1 MNINYKKEME
11 RALASGVKLH
21 TIRQKPI
28 AVGTM
33 MNHIVYPYHKKER
46 RCVLS
51 NFCTSIQTVVINP
64 SLKIIEV
71 DGKRLSDFDTE
82 RVAKNDGFTSMDD
95 FWSFFNE
102 PYQGMII
109 HWTDTRY

>member
-11 RALASGVKLH
+11 RALANGVKLH

-33 MNHIVYPYHKKER
+33 MNHIVYPYHKER

-51 NFCTSIQTVVINP
+51 NLCTATQMIT
-64 SLKIIEV
+64 IEPFSRTIKV
-71 DGKRLSDFDTE
+71 DGRVRKR
-82 RVAKNDGFTSMDD
+82 K
-95 FWSFFNE
+95 
-102 PYQGMII
+102 
-109 HWTDTRY
+109 RY

>member
-1 MNINYKKEME
+1 MNINYKKELE

-33 MNHIVYPYHKKER
+33 MNHIVYPYHKER

-51 NFCTSIQTVVINP
+51 NFCTSTQMITIEP
-64 SLKIIEV
+64 SSRIIKV
-71 DGKRLSDFDTE
+71 DEMVLSKVNMERLS
-82 RVAKNDGFTSMDD
+82 KNDGFETMED
-95 FWSFFNE
+95 FWTFFNE

>member
-1 MNINYKKEME
+1 MNINYKKDLE

-33 MNHIVYPYHKKER
+33 MNHIVYPYHKER
-46 RCVLS
+46 KCVLS
-51 NFCTSIQTVVINP
+51 NFCTSTQMIT
-64 SLKIIEV
+64 IEPYLRTIKV
-71 DGKRLSDFDTE
+71 DGMELSKVNMERLS
-82 RVAKNDGFTSMDD
+82 KNDGFETMED
-95 FWSFFNE
+95 FWTFFNE

>member
-11 RALASGVKLH
+11 RALANGVKLH

-33 MNHIVYPYHKKER
+33 MNHIVYPYHKER

-51 NFCTSIQTVVINP
+51 NLCTATQMITIEP
-64 SLKIIEV
+64 SSRTIKV
-71 DGKRLSDFDTE
+71 DGRELSKVDIE
-82 RVAKNDGFTSMDD
+82 RVSINDGFETMDD
-95 FWSFFNE
+95 FWTFFNE

-109 HWTDTRY
+109 HWTDTKY

>member
-11 RALASGVKLH
+11 RALANGVKLH

-33 MNHIVYPYHKKER
+33 MNHIVYPYHKER

-51 NFCTSIQTVVINP
+51 NFCKSTQMI
-64 SLKIIEV
+64 IIEPSSRTIKV
-71 DGKRLSDFDTE
+71 DGRELSKVDIE
-82 RVAKNDGFTSMDD
+82 RVSINDGFETMDD
-95 FWSFFNE
+95 FWTFFNE

-109 HWTDTRY
+109 HWTDTKY

>member
-51 NFCTSIQTVVINP
+51 NFCTSTQMIAIDP
-64 SLKIIEV
+64 FLKMIEV
-71 DGKRLSDFDTE
+71 DGKRLSEFDME
-82 RVAKNDGFTSMDD
+82 RVAKMTVSL
-95 FWSFFNE
+95 
-102 PYQGMII
+102 Q
-109 HWTDTRY
+109 

>member
-11 RALASGVKLH
+11 RALANGVKLH

-33 MNHIVYPYHKKER
+33 INHIVYPYHKER

-51 NFCTSIQTVVINP
+51 NFCKSTQMITIEP
-64 SLKIIEV
+64 SSRTIKV
-71 DGKRLSDFDTE
+71 DGRELSKVDIE
-82 RVAKNDGFTSMDD
+82 RVSKNDGFETMND
-95 FWSFFNE
+95 FWTFFNE

-109 HWTDTRY
+109 HWTKTRF

>member
-1 MNINYKKEME
+1 MNINHKKEME

-33 MNHIVYPYHKKER
+33 MHHIVYPYHKKER
-46 RCVLS
+46 RCVLT
-51 NFCTSIQTVVINP
+51 NFCTSTQMILIDPT
-64 SLKIIEV
+64 LKMIEV

-82 RVAKNDGFTSMDD
+82 RVVKNDGFTSIDD

-102 PYQGMII
+102 LPRLYE
-109 HWTDTRY
+109 

>member
-1 MNINYKKEME
+1 MNINYKKELE
-11 RALASGVKLH
+11 RALVSGVKLH

-33 MNHIVYPYHKKER
+33 MNHIVYPYHKER

-51 NFCTSIQTVVINP
+51 NFCTSTQMITIDP
-64 SLKIIEV
+64 SLKMVKI

-82 RVAKNDGFTSMDD
+82 RVAKNDGFDSIED

-109 HWTDTRY
+109 HWTDTKY

>member
-11 RALASGVKLH
+11 RALVNGVKIH

-33 MNHIVYPYHKKER
+33 MNHIVYPYHKER

-51 NFCTSIQTVVINP
+51 NFCISTQAIVIEP

-71 DGKRLSDFDTE
+71 DGKGLSDFDTE
-82 RVAKNDGFTSMDD
+82 RVAKNDGFNSIED
-95 FWSFFNE
+95 FWSFFKE

-109 HWTDTRY
+109 HWTNTKY

>member
-51 NFCTSIQTVVINP
+51 NFCTATQIISIDPDARVIF
-64 SLKIIEV
+64 I
-71 DGKRLSDFDTE
+71 DGKQQSKLDMERL
-82 RVAKNDGFTSMDD
+82 AKNDGFETTDD
-95 FWSFFNE
+95 FWTFFNE

-109 HWTDTRY
+109 HWTDTKY

>member
-1 MNINYKKEME
+1 LE

-33 MNHIVYPYHKKER
+33 MNHIVYPYHKER
-46 RCVLS
+46 RCVLT
-51 NFCTSIQTVVINP
+51 NFCKSTQMITIEP
-64 SLKIIEV
+64 SSRIIKV
-71 DGKRLSDFDTE
+71 DGMVLSKVNMERLS
-82 RVAKNDGFTSMDD
+82 KNDGFETMED
-95 FWSFFNE
+95 FWTFFNE

>member
-33 MNHIVYPYHKKER
+33 MNHIVYPYHKER
-46 RCVLS
+46 RCVLT
-51 NFCTSIQTVVINP
+51 NFCKSTQMITIEP
-64 SLKIIEV
+64 SSRIIKV
-71 DGKRLSDFDTE
+71 DGMVLSKVNMERLS
-82 RVAKNDGFTSMDD
+82 KNDGFETMED
-95 FWSFFNE
+95 FWTFFNE

>member
-21 TIRQKPI
+21 TIRQMPI

-33 MNHIVYPYHKKER
+33 MNHIVYPYHKER

-51 NFCTSIQTVVINP
+51 NFCIAIQNISIDPDARAIF
-64 SLKIIEV
+64 V
-71 DGKRLSDFDTE
+71 DGKELSKSDME
-82 RVAKNDGFTSMDD
+82 KLAENDGFETMDD
-95 FWSFFNE
+95 FWTFFNE

-109 HWTDTRY
+109 HWTNTKY

>member
-33 MNHIVYPYHKKER
+33 MNHIVYPYHKER

-51 NFCTSIQTVVINP
+51 NFCTAIQNISIVPDARAIF
-64 SLKIIEV
+64 V
-71 DGKRLSDFDTE
+71 DGKELSKSDME
-82 RVAKNDGFTSMDD
+82 KLAENDGFETMDD
-95 FWSFFNE
+95 FWTFFNE

-109 HWTDTRY
+109 HWTNTKY

>member
-51 NFCTSIQTVVINP
+51 NFCTATQIISIDPDARTIF
-64 SLKIIEV
+64 I
-71 DGKRLSDFDTE
+71 DGKEQSKSDMERL
-82 RVAKNDGFTSMDD
+82 AKNDGFETTDD
-95 FWSFFNE
+95 FWTFFNR

-109 HWTDTRY
+109 HWTDTKY

>member
-33 MNHIVYPYHKKER
+33 MNHIVYPYHKER

-51 NFCTSIQTVVINP
+51 NFCTATQMILINP
-64 SLKIIEV
+64 TLKMIEV
-71 DGKRLSDFDTE
+71 DGKILSDFDTE
-82 RVAKNDGFTSMDD
+82 RVVKNDGFTSMDD
-95 FWSFFNE
+95 FWSFFNV

>member
-11 RALASGVKLH
+11 RALANGVKLH
-21 TIRQKPI
+21 TICQKPI

-33 MNHIVYPYHKKER
+33 MNHIVYPYHKAR

-51 NFCTSIQTVVINP
+51 NFCKSTQMITIEP
-64 SLKIIEV
+64 SSRTIKV
-71 DGKRLSDFDTE
+71 DGRELSKVDIE
-82 RVAKNDGFTSMDD
+82 RVSINDGFETMDD
-95 FWSFFNE
+95 FWTFFNE

-109 HWTDTRY
+109 HWTDTKY

>member
-11 RALASGVKLH
+11 RALANGVKLH

-33 MNHIVYPYHKKER
+33 MNHIVYPYHKER

-51 NFCTSIQTVVINP
+51 NFCTATQMITIEP
-64 SLKIIEV
+64 SSRTIKV
-71 DGKRLSDFDTE
+71 DGRELSKVDIE
-82 RVAKNDGFTSMDD
+82 RVSINDGFETMDD
-95 FWSFFNE
+95 FWTFFNE

-109 HWTDTRY
+109 HWTDTKY

>member
-11 RALASGVKLH
+11 RALANGVKLH

-33 MNHIVYPYHKKER
+33 MNHIVYPYHKER
-46 RCVLS
+46 RCVLT
-51 NFCTSIQTVVINP
+51 NFCKSTQMITIEP
-64 SLKIIEV
+64 SSRIIKV
-71 DGKRLSDFDTE
+71 DGMVLSKVNMERLS
-82 RVAKNDGFTSMDD
+82 KNDGFETMED
-95 FWSFFNE
+95 FWTFFNE

>member
-33 MNHIVYPYHKKER
+33 MNHIVYPYHKER

-51 NFCTSIQTVVINP
+51 NFCTATQNISIDPDARAIF
-64 SLKIIEV
+64 V
-71 DGKRLSDFDTE
+71 DGKEQSKSDME
-82 RVAKNDGFTSMDD
+82 
-95 FWSFFNE
+95 
-102 PYQGMII
+102 
-109 HWTDTRY
+109 